1 MGVKEVLSMSR
12 LAWIVLFLALAGL
25 FILLYSLL
33 KVAHDADEKA
43 GYMEEYSW
51 DLNEEEED
59 D

>member
-1 MGVKEVLSMSR
+1 MSR

-25 FILLYSLL
+25 FILLYCLL
-33 KVAHDADEKA
+33 KVAHDADERA

-51 DLNEEEED
+51 DLDDEEED